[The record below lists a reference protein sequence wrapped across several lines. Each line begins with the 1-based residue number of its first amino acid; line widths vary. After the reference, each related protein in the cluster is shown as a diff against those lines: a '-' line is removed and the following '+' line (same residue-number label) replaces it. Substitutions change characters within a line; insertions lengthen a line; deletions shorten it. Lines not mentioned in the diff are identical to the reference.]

1 MELPMHEI
9 VKKLIGPV
17 YPIGE
22 TNKDSKRLERLKIL
36 ISLADDLLHDIG
48 VVSTYKDRP
57 EWSMQKAGKVASEY
71 FELIGDT
78 RIIAMSEPD

>member
-17 YPIGE
+17 YPTGE
-22 TNKDSKRLERLKIL
+22 TNEDNERLERLKIL

-71 FELIGDT
+71 LDLIGDT
-78 RIIAMSEPD
+78 RITAASNSD